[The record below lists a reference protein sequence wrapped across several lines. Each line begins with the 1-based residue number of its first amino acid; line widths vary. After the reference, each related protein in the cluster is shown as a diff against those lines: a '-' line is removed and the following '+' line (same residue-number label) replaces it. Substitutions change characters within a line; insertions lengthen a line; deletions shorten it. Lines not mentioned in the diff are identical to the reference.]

1 MHGFWTIHHPEP
13 ENISNWRDP
22 QDRIKTAVLP
32 DSKEKIMS
40 QSLLSETG
48 YLKEDEKMMED
59 DVTLEEELLKME
71 DNRVI
76 NPDHNLKDKEKRGE
90 ASKQDQEPARA
101 TERDNPRKRRHKNT
115 SAKERIKKA

>member
-48 YLKEDEKMMED
+48 YLTEDEKTMED
-59 DVTLEEELLKME
+59 DVTLAEDLLKIE
-71 DNRVI
+71 DNRDI
-76 NPDHNLKDKEKRGE
+76 NPDHNLKDKEKCGE
-90 ASKQDQEPARA
+90 AS
-101 TERDNPRKRRHKNT
+101 
-115 SAKERIKKA
+115 